1 MGIRMKLTKFPDSCD
16 PNKMVQEES
25 RRRFS
30 ICPCCGETRKHGS
43 VLVNKLERG
52 EKLRSDFLDG
62 GIYRRYTVPYKGWYG
77 PAKGDILGWFFPWR
91 WHQWRIDEYKCY
103 TCGAEWESDPY
114 PTDLR
119 NC

>member
-1 MGIRMKLTKFPDSCD
+1 MKLTKFPDSCD

-30 ICPCCGETRKHGS
+30 ICPCCGET
-43 VLVNKLERG
+43 ER
-52 EKLRSDFLDG
+52 
-62 GIYRRYTVPYKGWYG
+62 IYIKMLWPPKGWHG
-77 PAKGDILGWFFPWR
+77 PAKGDIIGWFIPSR
-91 WHQWRIDEYKCY
+91 QHNWHIDTYKCR